1 MRVITSE
8 QNNPICVRFLEVP
21 ASMNIVFRNAL
32 FVQAY
37 FCRIELPHYNYLKML
52 RTAIPFALSL
62 AFPPVFHTL
71 HFISGCPILSI
82 GMEDELQITLTNDYA
97 FLSIVHPCTME
108 RASFS
113 TPETAFLL

>member
-1 MRVITSE
+1 MYFL
-8 QNNPICVRFLEVP
+8 VRFLEVP

-62 AFPPVFHTL
+62 ALPPVFHTL
-71 HFISGCPILSI
+71 HFISGCPILSTA
-82 GMEDELQITLTNDYA
+82 MEDELQITLTKYDEVDARIFSKDDRN
-97 FLSIVHPCTME
+97 E
-108 RASFS
+108 RW
-113 TPETAFLL
+113 